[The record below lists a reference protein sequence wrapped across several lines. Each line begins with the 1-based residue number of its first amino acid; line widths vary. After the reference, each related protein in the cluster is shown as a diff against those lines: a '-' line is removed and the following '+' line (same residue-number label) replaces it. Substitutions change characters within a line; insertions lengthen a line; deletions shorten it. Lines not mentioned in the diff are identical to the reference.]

1 MWRREFDDL
10 LNGIAGAFLFG
21 IPLLYTMEVWDIGS
35 DLTPLH
41 MLLYLGLTYVALV
54 ALNRAT
60 GFRRNSDDTWSRSLA
75 DSIEALA
82 LGALVAGFSLI
93 ILQRITF
100 DLAYDVILGKIVLET
115 MPCAIGV
122 GLANGLLRR
131 EANDEQEA
139 EQRSFWHATLID
151 AGGTMLGATVVGLSI
166 APTDEVGVIAASLPP
181 WWLWLIMVASLL
193 ISYVIV
199 FQAEFGD
206 HQQRRRERGLFQSP
220 LSETIASYIISLVFA
235 LVTLRVFNQ
244 LGAGTSLHQVIDY
257 TIVLGLPATVGGAAG
272 RLAV

>member
-41 MLLYLGLTYVALV
+41 MLLYLGLTYIALV

-60 GFRRNSDDTWSRSLA
+60 GFRRNSDDTWMRSLA
-75 DSIEALA
+75 DSVEALA
-82 LGALVAGFSLI
+82 LGAVVACFSLI
-93 ILQRITF
+93 ILRRVTF

-122 GLANGLLRR
+122 GMANGLLRR
-131 EANDEQEA
+131 EDNDEQEA
-139 EQRSFWHATLID
+139 EQRSFWHATLVD

-181 WWLWLIMVASLL
+181 WWLWLIMGASLL

-220 LSETIASYIISLVFA
+220 LSETIASYIISLLFA
-235 LVTLRVFNQ
+235 LVTLRMFNQ

-272 RLAV
+272 RLAL

>member
-60 GFRRNSDDTWSRSLA
+60 GFRRNSDETWSRSLT

-122 GLANGLLRR
+122 GMANGLLRR

-139 EQRSFWHATLID
+139 EQRRFWHATLVD

-181 WWLWLIMVASLL
+181 WWLWLIMAASLL

>member
-41 MLLYLGLTYVALV
+41 MVLYLGLTYIALV

-60 GFRRNSDDTWSRSLA
+60 GFRRNCDETWSRSLA

-82 LGALVAGFSLI
+82 LGALVACFSLVV
-93 ILQRITF
+93 LRRVSF
-100 DLAYDVILGKIVLET
+100 DLAYDVILGKVVLET

-122 GLANGLLRR
+122 GMANGLLRR
-131 EANDEQEA
+131 EANDEEPKQ
-139 EQRSFWHATLID
+139 QSFWHATLVD

-181 WWLWLIMVASLL
+181 WWLWLIMAASLI

-206 HQQRRRERGLFQSP
+206 HKQRKSDRGLFQSP

-244 LGAGTSLHQVIDY
+244 IDESTSLAQIIDY